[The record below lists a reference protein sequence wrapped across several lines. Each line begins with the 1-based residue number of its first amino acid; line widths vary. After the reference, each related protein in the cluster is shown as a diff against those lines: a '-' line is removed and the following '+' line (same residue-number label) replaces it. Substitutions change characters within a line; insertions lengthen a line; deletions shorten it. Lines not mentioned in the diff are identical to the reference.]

1 MIGIYARVSTEEQAK
16 KGFSLKDQIAKC
28 REKAKTNDVNEYVDE
43 GISGEF
49 LDRPALSNLR
59 QDVREGLIKKVI
71 CLDPDRLSRKLMNQ
85 LILSDEIE
93 KRAVL
98 IFVNGDYQ
106 KTPEGMLFYQM
117 RGAIAEFEKA
127 KINERMSG
135 GRRRKAREG
144 KVVKDP
150 KIYGYSYDKEHAR
163 LIINE
168 KEAEV
173 VKIVFDLFTKPN
185 HLVKGINGIAHYL
198 TDRKI
203 PTKRGVGIWHR
214 QVVRQMLMNEAYTG
228 RFYHNRWNTEGMLG
242 NKHKPKEERV
252 PMKERPRDEWIEIAC
267 PVIINEEI
275 FSQAQK
281 LLKESRRRWAKRSK
295 HPYLLSGL
303 LRCGKCGNTLT
314 GRRNKNWGKSVFEYT
329 DVKNYAGVK
338 HPGCGL
344 KLNANDLDEK
354 VWEKIRH
361 WLHHSEEILA
371 VGAESDSENSFEE
384 MEIVRI
390 ENELVSIL
398 NGRRRLLSLFAE
410 GIDLSEDDIR
420 NSLKELKE
428 KETYL
433 RLQVKQLKENL
444 ADKENKMYS
453 QQLFKEAA
461 TFYLDVGKDE
471 LSFEDKQQ
479 LIRHIVREIRAT
491 DHQLDIFT
499 F

>member
-28 REKAKTNDVNEYVDE
+28 REKAKTNDVIEYVDE

-150 KIYGYSYDKEHAR
+150 KIYGYSYDKEHGR

-185 HLVKGINGIAHYL
+185 HLVKGINGIAHHL

-214 QVVRQMLMNEAYTG
+214 QVVRQMLMNEVYTG

-252 PMKERPRDEWIEIAC
+252 PMTERPRDEWIEIEC
-267 PVIINEEI
+267 PIIINEEI

-329 DVKNYAGVK
+329 DVKNYAGAK

-384 MEIVRI
+384 TEVLRI
-390 ENELVSIL
+390 ENELAKIL
-398 NGRRRLLSLFAE
+398 NGRKRLLSLFAE

-433 RLQVKQLKENL
+433 RLQVEQLKENL

-453 QQLFKEAA
+453 QQLFKEAT
-461 TFYLDVGKDE
+461 TFYLDAGKDE

-479 LIRHIVREIRAT
+479 LIRHVVREICAT
-491 DHQLDIFT
+491 DHQLNIFT

>member
-1 MIGIYARVSTEEQAK
+1 MIGLYARVSTEEQAK

-28 REKAKTNDVNEYVDE
+28 REKAKTNDVIEYVDE

-49 LDRPALSNLR
+49 LDRPALSMLR
-59 QDVREGLIKKVI
+59 QDVQEGLIKKVI

-98 IFVNGDYQ
+98 IFVNGEYQ

-150 KIYGYSYDKEHAR
+150 NIYGYSYDKENAR

-203 PTKRGVGIWHR
+203 PTKRGVGVWHR
-214 QVVRQMLMNEAYTG
+214 QVVRQMLMNEVYTG
-228 RFYHNRWNTEGMLG
+228 HFYHNRWNTEGMLG

-252 PMKERPRDEWIEIAC
+252 PMTERPRDEWIEIEC

-281 LLKESRRRWAKRSK
+281 LLKESRRRWTKNSK
-295 HPYLLSGL
+295 HSYLLSGL

-314 GRRNKNWGKSVFEYT
+314 GRRSKNWGKAVFEYT
-329 DVKNYAGVK
+329 DRKNYAGAK
-338 HPGCGL
+338 HQGCGL
-344 KLNANDLDEK
+344 KLNANKLDEK
-354 VWEKIRH
+354 VWKKVRD
-361 WLHHSEEILA
+361 WLHNSDEILA
-371 VGAESDSENSFEE
+371 VGIESNSENSFEE
-384 MEIVRI
+384 TEVVRI
-390 ENELVSIL
+390 ENELTTIF
-398 NGRRRLLSLFAE
+398 NGRKRLLSLFAE
-410 GIDLSEDDIR
+410 GIDLSEEDIR
-420 NSLKELKE
+420 DSFKELKE

-433 RLQVKQLKENL
+433 RSQLTQLKEIL
-444 ADKENKMYS
+444 ANKENKIHS
-453 QQLFKEAA
+453 QQLIKEAA
-461 TFYLDVGKDE
+461 TFYLDKGEDE

-479 LIRHIVREIRAT
+479 LIRHVVREIRVT
-491 DHQLDIFT
+491 DLQLDIFT